1 MIDKRNMTSQKVDL
15 VFARHKDKKARHVTY
30 PQFVECLEEISSI
43 RYPGLEEY
51 RTFSGQSAQLLKLF
65 RSTIFPCRWAV
76 RVRTLLFRVLARVE
90 TVSHLGR
97 LQELQLKT
105 RLTDHALQELTKAT
119 VMLQKAYHGRNDAR
133 NAVNVRNEQRS
144 LIQRLRQGHAALI
157 IQTMWKAD
165 RANLM
170 VKSTYT
176 WNVDVAT

>member
-76 RVRTLLFRVLARVE
+76 RVRALLFRVLARLNLCL
-90 TVSHLGR
+90 TWGLCRNCNSRPVSP
-97 LQELQLKT
+97 T
-105 RLTDHALQELTKAT
+105 
-119 VMLQKAYHGRNDAR
+119 M
-133 NAVNVRNEQRS
+133 RS
-144 LIQRLRQGHAALI
+144 R
-157 IQTMWKAD
+157 
-165 RANLM
+165 
-170 VKSTYT
+170 S
-176 WNVDVAT
+176 

>member
-1 MIDKRNMTSQKVDL
+1 MS
-15 VFARHKDKKARHVTY
+15 Y
-30 PQFVECLEEISSI
+30 
-43 RYPGLEEY
+43 
-51 RTFSGQSAQLLKLF
+51 
-65 RSTIFPCRWAV
+65 
-76 RVRTLLFRVLARVE
+76 
-90 TVSHLGR
+90 LGP

-176 WNVDVAT
+176 RER